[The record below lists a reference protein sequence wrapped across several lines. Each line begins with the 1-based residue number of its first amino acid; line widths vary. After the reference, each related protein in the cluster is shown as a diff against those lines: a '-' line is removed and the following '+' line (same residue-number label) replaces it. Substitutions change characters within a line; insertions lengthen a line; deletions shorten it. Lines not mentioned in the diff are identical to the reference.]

1 MKKKNQFTGVDIAT
15 LWYFIMTPS
24 QLVASF
30 TKFQQNHLLNRI
42 QMLCT
47 WREYLSFYINS
58 IGATEYYNVHLVLI
72 NYMAYTMYG
81 PLILIKVRASPRSRG
96 NIIHCTYVIHN
107 RTTST
112 LQLRFPF
119 PFTLYTAYLTHV
131 FSLIAKC
138 TRYNFMGY
146 ILLVIFL
153 GFLHQ

>member
-1 MKKKNQFTGVDIAT
+1 
-15 LWYFIMTPS
+15 MTPS

-58 IGATEYYNVHLVLI
+58 IGATEYCNVHLVLI
-72 NYMAYTMYG
+72 NYMAYG
-81 PLILIKVRASPRSRG
+81 PLILIKMRASPRSRG

-107 RTTST
+107 RITSM

-131 FSLIAKC
+131 FFPYSKVHSIQLYGIHFVGNFPRFSPPITLIA
-138 TRYNFMGY
+138 M
-146 ILLVIFL
+146 I
-153 GFLHQ
+153 